1 MAPASGSNSVWK
13 RQDPHLSMY
22 VICRDMVVA
31 DVLKAGGVDA
41 VALHVVYVIYDIH
54 FLAVL
59 CSCRHDKYH
68 AEIACDL

>member
-1 MAPASGSNSVWK
+1 MALSSGSNFVWK

-41 VALHVVYVIYDIH
+41 VALHVVYVVYDM
-54 FLAVL
+54 FFAVVDY
-59 CSCRHDKYH
+59 SRIMQKS
-68 AEIACDL
+68 A